1 MFLLSV
7 PIEAVLAGADVRA
20 TAGMYEEK
28 SNQTAVI
35 FLLYNFVTLG
45 LLGTVRRFMTKT
57 CCFNLCLL
65 SVPVRLGKVIVS
77 VYMRVFLYCLC

>member
-45 LLGTVRRFMTKT
+45 LLGKEKDNIIELYVD
-57 CCFNLCLL
+57 LC
-65 SVPVRLGKVIVS
+65 
-77 VYMRVFLYCLC
+77 VFSAYQFDWGR

>member
-1 MFLLSV
+1 M

-45 LLGTVRRFMTKT
+45 LLGTEIMTKT
-57 CCFNLCLL
+57 CCLNLCLFSL
-65 SVPVRLGKVIVS
+65 SVRLGKVNVS

>member
-1 MFLLSV
+1 MVIRWVVFLLSV

-45 LLGTVRRFMTKT
+45 LLGKRNCK
-57 CCFNLCLL
+57 
-65 SVPVRLGKVIVS
+65 
-77 VYMRVFLYCLC
+77 

>member
-1 MFLLSV
+1 MLTV

-20 TAGMYEEK
+20 TAGMYEKK

-45 LLGTVRRFMTKT
+45 LLGEFI
-57 CCFNLCLL
+57 LY
-65 SVPVRLGKVIVS
+65 I
-77 VYMRVFLYCLC
+77 YMSRCK

>member
-28 SNQTAVI
+28 DNRTALI

-45 LLGTVRRFMTKT
+45 T
-57 CCFNLCLL
+57 
-65 SVPVRLGKVIVS
+65 LGKWYFVIKCRLSDIV
-77 VYMRVFLYCLC
+77 L